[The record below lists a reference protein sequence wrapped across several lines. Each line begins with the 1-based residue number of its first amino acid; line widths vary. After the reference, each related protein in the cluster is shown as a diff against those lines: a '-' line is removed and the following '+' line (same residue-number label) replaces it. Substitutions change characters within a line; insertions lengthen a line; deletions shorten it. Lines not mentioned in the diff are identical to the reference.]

1 MERDW
6 IQMNLR
12 LVGTLILFFLT
23 IGNSMAQDPGGKRSG
38 PMEEP
43 LSNPYMGAVPSGK
56 ASADSIPLTLT
67 EAIRLGLERNLGT
80 ILSSQ
85 KQRTARGE
93 RMVALSQLLPNL
105 SGRITESSQQINL
118 AAFGFPPLPGIPQI
132 IGPFGVFDARGELS
146 QTILN
151 FRSLNNSKASVQ
163 NIKAAEFSF
172 KDARDTVVLVVATLY
187 MQAVAAAS
195 RIEAAKAQLD
205 TAEALYRQATDM
217 KAAGVVPAI
226 DVLRAQ
232 VELQS
237 QRQRFIAYQNEF
249 EKGKLHLVRVIGLP
263 DGQDIRLTDTLP
275 TIRPQEFNIEG
286 MIQKAYQSR
295 MDYRELE
302 ARVRT
307 TEYVRKAAHSELFP
321 SLSFQGDY
329 GTLGTTPGSSHGTY
343 LAAVSLNF
351 PIFSGG
357 RIRGEELE
365 ADALLARQRAQLE
378 ELKARIGFEVRG
390 AMLDLKSASE
400 RVEVNQ
406 SAVDL
411 AKEQDLQARDR
422 FAAGVANNLEVV
434 QAQEA
439 LARAN
444 DSYISSL
451 YSYNV
456 AKVFLARAIGET
468 EKNLG
473 AWLLGVNH

>member
-1 MERDW
+1 MSS
-6 IQMNLR
+6 R
-12 LVGTLILFFLT
+12 LAGILILFLLAA
-23 IGNSMAQDPGGKRSG
+23 GSPLAQGLGDTGSG
-38 PMEEP
+38 PLEGSR
-43 LSNPYMGAVPSGK
+43 SNPYMGAVPSGK
-56 ASADSIPLTLT
+56 ATTDSAPLTLT

-85 KQRTARGE
+85 NQRVARGE
-93 RMVALSQLLPNL
+93 RMVALSQLLPDL
-105 SGRITESSQQINL
+105 SGRVTESSQQINL

-151 FRSLNNSKASVQ
+151 FRSLNNSKASAQSVQ
-163 NIKAAEFSF
+163 AAEFSF
-172 KDARDTVVLVVATLY
+172 RDARDTVVLVVATLY

-195 RIEAAKAQLD
+195 RIEAAKAQLA
-205 TAEALYRQATDM
+205 TAETLFRQATDM

-237 QRQRFIAYQNEF
+237 QRQRFIAYENEF
-249 EKGKLHLVRVIGLP
+249 EKGKLQLVRVIGLP
-263 DGQDIRLTDTLP
+263 DGQEIRLITPLP
-275 TIRPQEFNIEG
+275 TNHSEDFGTEEL
-286 MIQKAYQSR
+286 IQKAYHTR
-295 MDYRELE
+295 MDYRGLE

-307 TEYVRKAAHSELFP
+307 AEYVRKAAHSGLFP
-321 SLSFQGDY
+321 SLSFHGDY
-329 GTLGTTPGSSHGTY
+329 GTLGQAPGSSHGTY

-365 ADALLARQRAQLE
+365 ADAFLARQRAQLE
-378 ELKARIGFEVRG
+378 ELKARIGFEVRS
-390 AMLDLKSASE
+390 ALLDLKSASD

-411 AKEQDLQARDR
+411 AKQQDFQARDR
-422 FAAGVANNLEVV
+422 FTAGVANNLEVV

-444 DSYISSL
+444 DNYISSL

-456 AKVFLARAIGET
+456 AEVF
-468 EKNLG
+468 G
-473 AWLLGVNH
+473 ACRWGN